1 MTEEKNV
8 YRRSSNK
15 NIYLNL
21 AVNTVKRIRNESA
34 AKSVNKI
41 GQTDLFFLNLMVWND
56 LFCILTALYAI

>member
-34 AKSVNKI
+34 AKSVN
-41 GQTDLFFLNLMVWND
+41 
-56 LFCILTALYAI
+56 